1 MYCHVT
7 NGCLRRL
14 CQDVR
19 RDELRPFRK
28 IIVRVAFDFH
38 AANRRE
44 PLECQTL
51 HSTNQS
57 PSKHKKTPLNNKRT
71 NKHPAPPQTQ
81 TPHTHPPTR
90 ATVPLRR
97 ALQATLRAK
106 ARGTGERRWVTGR
119 AVVRGQLPARS
130 RSIKQ
135 VVFLLRISGVLENE
149 RQ

>member
-38 AANRRE
+38 AASRHRTRK

-51 HSTNQS
+51 HSRNQS
-57 PSKHKKTPLNNKRT
+57 PSKHQKTPLNNK
-71 NKHPAPPQTQ
+71 Q
-81 TPHTHPPTR
+81 TPGPTLSTNSTPTR

-135 VVFLLRISGVLENE
+135 VVSLLRISGVLENE

>member
-38 AANRRE
+38 AAKRHRTRKR
-44 PLECQTL
+44 LECQTL
-51 HSTNQS
+51 HSTNRS
-57 PSKHKKTPLNNKRT
+57 PSKHQKTPLNNK
-71 NKHPAPPQTQ
+71 Q
-81 TPHTHPPTR
+81 TPRPTPNTNSTPTHSSKR
-90 ATVPLRR
+90 PLRR

-106 ARGTGERRWVTGR
+106 ARGTGERRWVSGR

-135 VVFLLRISGVLENE
+135 VVSLLRISGV
-149 RQ
+149 